1 MSTAPPNRR
10 ISRLQAPI
18 TSPGTLSTLSVVHY
32 GTPGA
37 RPKAYLQ
44 GSLHA
49 DEIPGMLVLEH
60 LLRLLDAAAARI
72 VGEIVVV
79 PVANPLGLAQQISG
93 RVLGR
98 YALTGAGNY
107 NRLFPDLSEAAAVRL
122 TDADALGSDP
132 QANVTAVRAALR
144 AALAAVPAHD
154 ETQWLRHTLLGLA
167 LDADIVLDLHC
178 DCEALLHLYTGT
190 PLWPGAADLSAQLGS
205 HATLLAEASGGHPF
219 DEAVAAPW
227 WAIAARFAGH
237 PIPPACLA
245 ATVELRGVMDVD
257 DDLASADARNL
268 LAFLTRRGVLAGD
281 AGALPE
287 ARCDA
292 TLLEAVDMVRAPV
305 SGVVARLVSVGARVE
320 AGDVVAEIADPLA
333 LDAAQGQRV
342 GVASAAS
349 GVVFART
356 DQRIARAG
364 DVLVKVAG
372 REPLAH
378 RRGGAL
384 LTD

>member
-1 MSTAPPNRR
+1 MRTLT
-10 ISRLQAPI
+10 RLTAPI
-18 TSPGTLSTLSVVHY
+18 TSPGASSTLCMVRY

-60 LLRLLDAAAARI
+60 LLRLLDEVADQ
-72 VGEIVVV
+72 VLGEIVVV
-79 PVANPLGLAQQISG
+79 PVANPLGLAQSISG

-107 NRLFPDLSEAAAVRL
+107 NRLFPDLAEPAATLLARW
-122 TDADALGSDP
+122 LGADP
-132 QANVTAVRAALR
+132 QANIAAVRAALGD
-144 AALAAVPAHD
+144 ALAAVSVHD
-154 ETQWLRHTLLGLA
+154 ETQWLRHTLLGWA

-178 DCEALLHLYTGT
+178 DCEALLHVYTGT
-190 PLWPGAADLSAQLGS
+190 PLWPAASDLSAQLGS
-205 HATLLAEASGGHPF
+205 HATLLAETSGGNPF
-219 DEAVAAPW
+219 DEAVAGPW
-227 WAIAARFAGH
+227 WALARRFPDR

-245 ATVELRGVMDVD
+245 ATVELRGVADVSD
-257 DDLASADARNL
+257 ELAALDARNL
-268 LAFLTRRGVLAGD
+268 FAFLQRRGIVAGD
-281 AGALPE
+281 PGPAPA
-287 ARCDA
+287 AVCDA
-292 TLLEAVDMVRAPV
+292 TPLEAVDMARAEV
-305 SGVVARLVSVGARVE
+305 CGVITRLTPVGAHVRT
-320 AGDVVAEIADPLA
+320 GDVVAEIADPLA
-333 LDAAQGQRV
+333 FDRDGRRTPV
-342 GVASAAS
+342 ISAAT

-356 DQRIARAG
+356 DQRIARPG

>member
-1 MSTAPPNRR
+1 MSAAPANRR
-10 ISRLQAPI
+10 IIRLQAPI
-18 TSPGTLSTLSVVHY
+18 TSPGTLSTLSVVRY

-107 NRLFPDLSEAAAVRL
+107 NRLFPDLAEAAAVRL
-122 TDADALGSDP
+122 TDALGSDP
-132 QANVTAVRAALR
+132 QANVAAVRAALH

-178 DCEALLHLYTGT
+178 DCEALLHVYTGT

-227 WAIAARFAGH
+227 WAIAARFAAH

-245 ATVELRGVMDVD
+245 ATVELRGVMDVT
-257 DDLASADARNL
+257 DDLAGSDARNL

-281 AGALPE
+281 A
-287 ARCDA
+287 
-292 TLLEAVDMVRAPV
+292 
-305 SGVVARLVSVGARVE
+305 
-320 AGDVVAEIADPLA
+320 
-333 LDAAQGQRV
+333 
-342 GVASAAS
+342 
-349 GVVFART
+349 
-356 DQRIARAG
+356 
-364 DVLVKVAG
+364 
-372 REPLAH
+372 
-378 RRGGAL
+378 
-384 LTD
+384 

>member
-1 MSTAPPNRR
+1 MSAAPPHRR

-72 VGEIVVV
+72 VGEVVVV

-107 NRLFPDLSEAAAVRL
+107 NRLFPDLAEAAAVRL
-122 TDADALGSDP
+122 THALGSDP
-132 QANVTAVRAALR
+132 QANVAAVRTALR
-144 AALAAVPAHD
+144 TALAAVPAHD

-178 DCEALLHLYTGT
+178 DCEALLHVYTGT

-227 WAIAARFAGH
+227 WVLAARFAGH

-245 ATVELRGVMDVD
+245 ATVELRGVMDVG
-257 DDLASADARNL
+257 DDLAGADARNL

-305 SGVVARLVSVGARVE
+305 SGVVSRLVSVGARVE
-320 AGDVVAEIADPLA
+320 AGEVVAEIADPLA
-333 LDAAQGQRV
+333 LDAKQGQRV
-342 GVASAAS
+342 RVVSAAS

-356 DQRIARAG
+356 DQRIARCG
-364 DVLVKVAG
+364 EVLVKVAG

-378 RRGGAL
+378 RRGAAL